1 MSGTSKSRKDT
12 VRLTFDSRDRA
23 LPIVRSLIRSRYFGA
38 EIPPAQEISRL
49 LHLPLPAIRLA
60 MDFLVTSKLIQHN
73 GSAQTYSYGSWF
85 QEARLGQVGFILN
98 PDLIRGW
105 YSTFL
110 EYFMGFEHA
119 MAEEN
124 YEVTLAS
131 HFKSTAEKQQTL
143 TSLRDHGAMG
153 FAFAS
158 DLEPEILQFVSDQ
171 KIPAILLGN
180 AVLRQEQIGC
190 VCTDNRGGIR
200 KVMEHLFA
208 MEHQR
213 IAFYGNNLLRHEGF
227 SERYHSYQQEMRNAG
242 FQPISSL
249 IQMDAHNEFSAR
261 KAAETFS
268 LLQQMPTAIVCAT
281 DRDAFELLS
290 EFRRMGIVVPEQVS
304 LVGFDNNHHSQVIDP
319 AITSVEIYAEQM
331 GRVAANYLLN
341 EMIYPQLP
349 VHIEV
354 PTLLVP
360 RHSVRSLDPATQKAS
375 VAAT

>member
-1 MSGTSKSRKDT
+1 MSKARRDT

-38 EIPPAQEISRL
+38 EIPTVQDLSRL
-49 LHLPLPAIRLA
+49 LHLPLPAVRLA
-60 MDFLVTSKLIQHN
+60 MDFLVTSKMVLHN
-73 GSAQTYSYGSWF
+73 GSPQTYSYGPWF
-85 QEARLGQVGFILN
+85 QETRSGQVAFVLN
-98 PDLIRGW
+98 LDLIRGW

-110 EYFMGFEHA
+110 EYFVGFEHA

-124 YEVTLAS
+124 YEVALAS
-131 HFKSTAEKQQTL
+131 HFKSLSDKQQSL
-143 TSLRDHGAMG
+143 TSLREHEVMG

-158 DLEPEILQFVSDQ
+158 DLESEILQFVSDQ
-171 KIPAILLGN
+171 KIPSVLLGN

-190 VCTDNRGGIR
+190 VCSDNRGGIR
-200 KVMEHLFA
+200 KVMGHLFE
-208 MEHQR
+208 MDHQR
-213 IAFYGNNLLRHEGF
+213 IAFYGCNLLRHEGF

-249 IQMDAHNEFSAR
+249 VQMDAHSEFSAR
-261 KAAETFS
+261 KAVEIFS
-268 LLQQMPTAIVCAT
+268 LLQEMPTAVVCAT

-290 EFRRMGIVVPEQVS
+290 EFRRLGILVPEQVS

-319 AITSVEIYAEQM
+319 AISSVEIYAEQM

-360 RHSVRSLDPATQKAS
+360 RNSVRSLVPALEQAAS
-375 VAAT
+375 